1 MEDVRIYAGALLRAF
16 ADDGGKRI
24 LKRTEYVGV
33 LQSAKPTVTVV
44 ERRAMGRVGSDS
56 LWVYPNSEG
65 LRDRCRER
73 GMARGEFDIVRDIS
87 NRRIWGFE
95 VTGRACVLR
104 IL

>member
-1 MEDVRIYAGALLRAF
+1 MEDVRVYAGALLRAF

-24 LKRTEYVGV
+24 LFAAWKRSEYVGV
-33 LQSAKPTVTVV
+33 LQSAKPTVAVV

-73 GMARGEFDIVRDIS
+73 
-87 NRRIWGFE
+87 
-95 VTGRACVLR
+95 
-104 IL
+104 